1 MMPSPGDSRVMVSDT
16 HPEMLPTRSSDRPP
30 SRWLAIL
37 SLLACVALPRT
48 ASAGAWAQE
57 DKSTYVKL
65 SVARSL
71 ATQQYK
77 EDGDT
82 FQLLSEDED
91 GRYDSWGTFL
101 YAEFGLLPRLTAMV
115 STQFAS
121 STIESDLVRIR
132 TTGIG
137 DFRFGLKYQFLDDPI
152 VMSASGWL
160 TAPTGYTPDPPQV
173 KAPTLGLGV
182 FAGTANLLIGKS
194 FYPAPFYVSGSVG
207 FRYRGQ
213 RTSRGGDTV
222 DYPPEV
228 PYRLEAAWGPA
239 DWVWIRAL
247 LNGVW
252 GLGDPQELN
261 TFSLSSLTQSY
272 TKVGPS
278 AIFTIADHYQINLDY
293 LYTVAGINS
302 VRSHDISLGFAL
314 DF

>member
-1 MMPSPGDSRVMVSDT
+1 MMPSPGVIRAILSDT
-16 HPEMLPTRSSDRPP
+16 HPEMLPTRSSARHPR
-30 SRWLAIL
+30 RWLAIV
-37 SLLACVALPRT
+37 SLLAFVALPRT

-82 FQLLSEDED
+82 FQLLSEDEK

-101 YAEFGLLPRLTAMV
+101 YAEFGLLPRLTAMA
-115 STQFAS
+115 STQFMA

-132 TTGIG
+132 TSGIG

-160 TAPTGYTPDPPQV
+160 TAPTGYTPDPPQI

-182 FAGTANLLIGKS
+182 FAGSANLLIGKS

-239 DWVWIRAL
+239 DWVWVRAL

-252 GLGDPQELN
+252 GLGNPQELN
-261 TFSLSSLTQSY
+261 TFSLTSLTQSY

-278 AIFTIADHYQINLDY
+278 VIFTIADHYQINLDY

-302 VRSHDISLGFAL
+302 VQSHDISLGFAL